1 MNSGKYCK
9 TYSQFSFYG
18 SRNKIRI
25 TQTDTVRKTQVIR
38 IGFSHE
44 NIPDFEEISQN
55 FSSFK
60 VTFSGRRQFGSKVV
74 SYNETAE
81 A

>member
-9 TYSQFSFYG
+9 TYSQFSFYR
-18 SRNKIRI
+18 SQNKFGM
-25 TQTDTVRKTQVIR
+25 TQNIAVLKVQVIR

-81 A
+81 V